1 MKYSRTLAGLLLA
14 GLVGACTA
22 THGTAPVPQPVAGS
36 VNVYCG
42 TLIDGVEDSPRHNVT
57 VAIRTGHIETITD
70 GRVTEPA
77 VPTLELG
84 QQTCLPGLIDM
95 HTHLTDRPE
104 DTADLSVYFRRTDVE
119 TRRQACENAAATL
132 RAGFTAV
139 RNVGTY
145 LAWSDRDLRDAINRG
160 ECAGPRMQ
168 VVGYYLT
175 IPGGGGD
182 LLVPHVAEKDIPA
195 RVRQGVARGP
205 DQFRLKAQQA
215 IDGGAD
221 LLKVIASGA
230 VLAYGGVPG
239 QPEMTQA
246 EIAAVVQVAHA
257 AGRKVAA
264 HAHGAQSIKDAIR
277 AGVDTVEHAS
287 LIDEEGIALAR
298 EHGVALSMD
307 VYNGDYINTEGRRQH
322 WPDEFLRKNVETTEI
337 QRVNFTRAHAA
348 GVVIVFGTDAA
359 VYPHG
364 LNARQF
370 PIMVARGMSAMEAIK
385 AATSV
390 AAQYM
395 GWGDRIGR
403 LAPGYLG
410 DLIAVDGDP
419 LIDISLLQHVDHVI
433 KGGQVLR

>member
-1 MKYSRTLAGLLLA
+1 
-14 GLVGACTA
+14 
-22 THGTAPVPQPVAGS
+22 
-36 VNVYCG
+36 
-42 TLIDGVEDSPRHNVT
+42 
-57 VAIRTGHIETITD
+57 
-70 GRVTEPA
+70 
-77 VPTLELG
+77 
-84 QQTCLPGLIDM
+84 
-95 HTHLTDRPE
+95 
-104 DTADLSVYFRRTDVE
+104 
-119 TRRQACENAAATL
+119 
-132 RAGFTAV
+132 
-139 RNVGTY
+139 
-145 LAWSDRDLRDAINRG
+145 
-160 ECAGPRMQ
+160 MQ

-239 QPEMTQA
+239 QPEMTQQ